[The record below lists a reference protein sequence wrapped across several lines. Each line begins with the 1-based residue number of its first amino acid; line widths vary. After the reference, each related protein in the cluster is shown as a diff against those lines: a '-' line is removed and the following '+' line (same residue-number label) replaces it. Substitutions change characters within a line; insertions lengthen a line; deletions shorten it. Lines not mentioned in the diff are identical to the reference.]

1 MSIKEKI
8 LAVLSAVGGF
18 VLALFGASV
27 VAKGKDAKLKK
38 LENKSEKINQQ
49 AAQLD
54 IYARTVEKTN
64 EVKKENE
71 QKIKKTAGDNLDNF
85 NSCLDILS
93 K

>member
-1 MSIKEKI
+1 MSIKEKV

-18 VLALFGASV
+18 ILALFGASV

-38 LENKSEKINQQ
+38 LENETEALKQQ

-54 IYARTVEKTN
+54 IYAQTVEKTN

-71 QKIKKTAGDNLDNF
+71 QKIKKTAGDNLDSF
-85 NSCLDILS
+85 NSCIDILS

>member
-18 VLALFGASV
+18 ILALFGASV
-27 VAKGKDAKLKK
+27 VAKGKDEKLKK
-38 LENKSEKINQQ
+38 LENETEELKQQ
-49 AAQLD
+49 AAQLQ
-54 IYARTVEKTN
+54 TVEKTN

-71 QKIKKTAGDNLDNF
+71 QKIKKTAGDNLDSF
-85 NSCLDILS
+85 NSCIDILS